1 MFEKIKVLVVDDS
14 AFMRKMISDMIN
26 SQPDMEV
33 IDTARDG
40 LDAIEKINRLSPD
53 VVTLDVEMPFKNGL
67 EVLKDINTQKTAVI
81 MLSSLTAE
89 GSAITIEALR
99 LGAFDF
105 IQKPSGSISL
115 DIEKVKDD
123 LVEKIRYANAHVK
136 RSLKRVKPFVKY
148 ETLTNIENHQKPI
161 EAILIG
167 ASTGGP
173 KVLFD
178 LITHFPKDLDLPVLI
193 VQHMPAGFTK
203 AFAERLDRYSNL
215 KVLEAQDNILI
226 NKNHVYIAP
235 GGFHMLVNKNRIK
248 LDLSPQIHGVRP
260 AVDKLFLSAAHEFD
274 GKLLAVIL
282 TGMGKDGAEGIKAI
296 KQRGG
301 ITIAQDEATSTVFG
315 MPKAAI
321 ETGCI
326 DYVLPDKEIANQIVK
341 IVRGRN

>member
-40 LDAIEKINRLSPD
+40 LDALEKIKRLNPD
-53 VVTLDVEMPFKNGL
+53 VVTLDVEMPYKNGL
-67 EVLKDINTQKTAVI
+67 EVLKEIDKEKTQVI

-123 LVEKIRYANAHVK
+123 LVEKIRYANAHIK
-136 RSLKRVKPFVKY
+136 RRRIKPLVRYEALTSL
-148 ETLTNIENHQKPI
+148 ENNQKPI

-173 KVLFD
+173 KVLFE
-178 LITHFPKDLDLPVLI
+178 LVTQLPKDLDLPVLI

-203 AFAERLDRYSNL
+203 AFAERLDRYSSL
-215 KVLEAQDNILI
+215 KVLEAQDNVII

-235 GGFHMLVNKNRIK
+235 GGFHMLVNRNRIK
-248 LDLSPQIHGVRP
+248 LDLSPQVHGVRP

-274 GKLLAVIL
+274 GRLLAVIL

-301 ITIAQDEATSTVFG
+301 ITIAQDEVTSTVFG

-341 IVRGRN
+341 IVRGRS